1 MRFEQLTPEEQD
13 AVIDS
18 VKQCFPEFKL
28 PGNEDALFEYLYD
41 KDDFQRVNIAEDDE
55 DPNWIIEW

>member
-28 PGNEDALFEYLYD
+28 PGNEDALFEYLND

-55 DPNWIIEW
+55 DPIWIIEW

>member
-1 MRFEQLTPEEQD
+1 MRFAQLTPEEQD

-28 PGNEDALFEYLYD
+28 PRNEDALFEYLND
-41 KDDFQRVNIAEDDE
+41 KDDFQRVNIAEDYE
-55 DPNWIIEW
+55 DPIWIIEW

>member
-28 PGNEDALFEYLYD
+28 PGSKDALFDYLYD